1 MKRVAVIIE
10 EKLTVNRYYE
20 IEVENADDNVVDK
33 K

>member
-20 IEVENADDNVVDK
+20 IEVENDGK
-33 K
+33 KIDTY

>member
-20 IEVENADDNVVDK
+20 IEVENDSK
-33 K
+33 KINTY